1 MPRMKERVTI
11 PARPAAIDVDLRTTA
26 LMVVDMQN
34 AYLSKGG
41 YYDLFG
47 LDISGAPELIK
58 RVNAVIGASR
68 GVGMPVVF
76 FQNGFAADL
85 HDAGGP
91 DSPNWHKSNAL
102 RLMRERKELAG
113 RLLTK
118 GSWDY
123 ALAED
128 IKPEPRDLIVQKPRY
143 SGFWGTNLDMLLR
156 ARGIRSL
163 VFTGIASNV
172 CVEST
177 LRDAFFLEYFPILVD
192 DASLQAGSR
201 AVHEAVLYNVATFFG
216 WVTTTDRYVT
226 ALSAGQ

>member
-1 MPRMKERVTI
+1 
-11 PARPAAIDVDLRTTA
+11 
-26 LMVVDMQN
+26 
-34 AYLSKGG
+34 
-41 YYDLFG
+41 
-47 LDISGAPELIK
+47 
-58 RVNAVIGASR
+58 
-68 GVGMPVVF
+68 
-76 FQNGFAADL
+76 
-85 HDAGGP
+85 
-91 DSPNWHKSNAL
+91 
-102 RLMRERKELAG
+102 
-113 RLLTK
+113 
-118 GSWDY
+118 
-123 ALAED
+123 
-128 IKPEPRDLIVQKPRY
+128 
-143 SGFWGTNLDMLLR
+143 MLLR